1 MGRYAFYLAFSK
13 LFQPLQVILRINNS
27 CKRFQ
32 TIVASGEC

>member
-13 LFQPLQVILRINNS
+13 LFQPLQVTLRINNS

-32 TIVASGEC
+32 TIAAFSEC